1 MTELEYQKELLKTK
15 IAAHRTVLG
24 LEIRAAR
31 LAFDPLG
38 LALSLLGFDRQTVKL
53 LGPILQAVASSL
65 GELTRAAAPD
75 AATEAED

>member
-15 IAAHRTVLG
+15 IEAHRTVLG
-24 LEIRAAR
+24 LEAQATRM
-31 LAFDPLG
+31 AFDPLG

>member
-38 LALSLLGFDRQTVKL
+38 LALSLLGFDRQTVQV
-53 LGPILQAVASSL
+53 LGPILHAVASSL
-65 GELTRAAAPD
+65 GDHAGSDSPEAAP
-75 AATEAED
+75 AESD